1 MSKRIFL
8 DARDD
13 VDDAGARVGP
23 PSDDRLPPA
32 PSDCLPS
39 MRALGDFFAR
49 TCDRR
54 PSATAVIC
62 GTRSL
67 AYAELDRRSN
77 RLAHLLMARGTAAG
91 DRIGI
96 LLERSC
102 ETYVALL
109 GVLKAGATY
118 VPLDPSFPA
127 DRLAYI
133 ARDAGLRELVTASD
147 QRARTRDLPCAVLE
161 LDRAEDHLSVQPDS
175 RPAVDVAPRAECYVI
190 YTSGTTGRP
199 KGVAVSHAS
208 IVNFLRVV
216 APIYRVTGEDRVYQ
230 GLSIAFDFA
239 IEEIWPAWMAGATLV
254 AGPTGAKLAGP
265 ELGAFLAE
273 HEITVLCC
281 VPTLLTTLDAE
292 VPSLRSLLVSGEACP
307 PDLVRRW
314 WRPDRRI
321 LNAYGPTETTV
332 TATCAELHPHR
343 PVTIGTPLPTYRVYI
358 MDDRL
363 RPVGAGDSGE
373 ICIGGPGVAIG
384 YVNRSGL
391 TAERFVPNPV
401 TRDRAEVPRIYR
413 TGDRGRFTATGEIEY
428 LGRADTQVKIR
439 GYRIELAEIEEIL
452 REDEAVE
459 SAVVAPRERDG
470 VAQDLIGYV
479 TLHDRSVAET
489 DDVLRER
496 LRTALRRRLPEYM
509 IPAFV
514 EVLPALP
521 LLAADKVDRARLPA
535 PTSPPLA
542 RRSRPHVAAATPL
555 EGRLT
560 ELWQGALGCD
570 RISVEDDFFRDLGG
584 HSMSAAV
591 LISRM
596 RQDPGTRDVAM
607 GDLYAHPTVRGLA
620 AFIDEGAGAA
630 DATGPSPP
638 SSPPAR
644 CHSTARVMACG
655 MAQLASLYAWLLLP
669 GIAVVL
675 VPYRQYAAWHGP
687 LPGTAAGG
695 ILHTLVHMPLAAFVA
710 LETVWLAVTL
720 LLLPMV
726 VCRLLMTGVRAG
738 TYPLWGI
745 TYLRFWLHGRL
756 LAMTPLRLLS
766 GSPLLAPCL
775 RLLGARVGRGCHLQ
789 VVLAPLTLL
798 EIGDGVGIG
807 YGVRLQTYTVED
819 GRLRLAPVR
828 IGTGAFVGANSVV
841 QPGAVIGDHASV
853 GEQSLVP
860 EDAVVR
866 PHEHWAGSP
875 ATRQDA
881 PPALLQ
887 DMAAQADDAAWP
899 VRVLAGHVAAAL
911 LVLFIPLLVIGS
923 AATLVEYTALRHGI
937 GWAVLSTAAAGPL
950 VVLATCLCVLV
961 VKRAVM
967 PRTPTGIHAERS
979 GFGVRKWIIDALMF
993 VSLTMTQALY
1003 STLYLVPFL
1012 RAMGARTGRWSEVAT
1027 VNFVD
1032 PDMLVT
1038 GEQCFLADVS
1048 VVGSAV
1054 FHRGRIAI
1062 APAEIGRR
1070 GFVGNGALLP
1080 GSHRLGD
1087 NSLLGVHSLAP
1098 PRPTGPETTWLGSP
1112 AIFLPSRQASQDF
1125 PPTLTYLPTRT
1136 LIAARLAI
1144 EYFRVS
1150 LPGTVSTLGIL
1161 AVLST
1166 WMSLAAVLPPLA
1178 VVLLGPALLFEA
1190 ALVCLVVA
1198 VILKWLV
1205 IGRYRPRVEPLWS
1218 VWVRRTEL
1226 ITGLYENLV
1235 VPLVMNLV
1243 IGSPWA
1249 VLVLRLFGA
1258 RIGRRVWLSTTYLTE
1273 FDLVRVGDDAAVGE
1287 VTSLQTHLFEDRVMK
1302 MSRVSVEANASVGT
1316 RSVVLYDARV
1326 GEGAC
1331 LDAMSL
1337 AMKGESLPAG
1347 TRWRGIPAAPRRD
1360 SAPAVPHNPGGPS

>member
-1 MSKRIFL
+1 M
-8 DARDD
+8 
-13 VDDAGARVGP
+13 GP
-23 PSDDRLPPA
+23 PPA
-32 PSDCLPS
+32 
-39 MRALGDFFAR
+39 RALSDLFEL
-49 TCDRR
+49 TCDRS
-54 PSATAVIC
+54 PSATAVVC
-62 GTRSL
+62 GPQRL
-67 AYAELDRRSN
+67 DYVELDRRAN
-77 RLAHLLMARGTAAG
+77 RLAHLLRARGATAR
-91 DRIGI
+91 DRMGI

-102 ETYVALL
+102 DTYVALL
-109 GVLKAGATY
+109 GVLKAGAAY
-118 VPLDPSFPA
+118 VPLDPSFPT
-127 DRLAYI
+127 DRLAFI
-133 ARDAGLRELVTASD
+133 AHDAGLRELVTASAL
-147 QRARTRDLPCAVLE
+147 RARTGDLPCAVLE
-161 LDRAEDHLSVQPDS
+161 VDRVEDRLSLQPDI
-175 RPAVDVAPRAECYVI
+175 RPAVGVEPSDECYVV

-216 APIYRVTGEDRVYQ
+216 APVYRVTAEDRVYQ

-239 IEEIWPAWMAGATLV
+239 IEEIWPTWMAGATLV
-254 AGPTGAKLAGP
+254 AAPAGARLAGP
-265 ELGAFLAE
+265 ELRDFLAGQD
-273 HEITVLCC
+273 ITVLCC

-292 VPSLRSLLVSGEACP
+292 VPSLRSLLVSGETCP

-314 WRPDRRI
+314 WRPGRRI

-358 MDDRL
+358 LDDRL
-363 RPVGAGDSGE
+363 RPVAAGDSGE
-373 ICIGGPGVAIG
+373 ICIGGPGVALG
-384 YVNRSGL
+384 YVNRSEL

-401 TRDRAEVPRIYR
+401 PRDRAAVPRIYR
-413 TGDRGRFTATGEIEY
+413 TGDRGRVTATGEIEY
-428 LGRADTQVKIR
+428 QGRTDTQVKIR

-470 VAQDLIGYV
+470 TAPDLIGYV
-479 TLHDRSVAET
+479 TLHDRSAAE
-489 DDVLRER
+489 DGEVLRDR

-509 IPAFV
+509 IPAWV

-521 LLAADKVDRARLPA
+521 LLAADKVDRAALPA
-535 PTSPPLA
+535 PTSRPLA
-542 RRSRPHVAAATPL
+542 CGSRSHVSAATPQ
-555 EGRLT
+555 EERLA
-560 ELWQGALGCD
+560 ELWQNVLG
-570 RISVEDDFFRDLGG
+570 RGPISVEDDFFRDLGG
-584 HSMSAAV
+584 HSMTAAV
-591 LISRM
+591 LVSRL
-596 RQDPGTRDVAM
+596 RRDEPSRDVAM

-620 AFIDEGAGAA
+620 AFIEAGLGTP
-630 DATGPSPP
+630 DAPRP
-638 SSPPAR
+638 SSAAPVQR
-644 CHSTARVMACG
+644 RSSVQVTACG
-655 MAQLASLYAWLLLP
+655 VAQLAALYAWLLLP
-669 GIAVVL
+669 GLTVVL
-675 VPYRQYAAWHGP
+675 LPYRQYAAWHGSV
-687 LPGTAAGG
+687 PGAAADG
-695 ILHTLVHMPLAAFVA
+695 ILGSLVHMPLGPFLA
-710 LETVWLAVTL
+710 LEAAWLALTL
-720 LLLPMV
+720 LPLPLL

-738 TYPLWGI
+738 TYPLWGV

-756 LAMTPLRLLS
+756 LALTPLRLLG

-789 VVLAPLTLL
+789 AVLAPLSLL
-798 EIGDGVGIG
+798 EIGDGASIG
-807 YGVRLQTYTVED
+807 YGARLQTYAVEG

-860 EDAVVR
+860 EDGAVP

-875 ATRQDA
+875 VTRQDA

-887 DMAAQADDAAWP
+887 DMAAQADDGPWP
-899 VRVLAGHVAAAL
+899 VHVLAGHVAGAL
-911 LVLFIPLLVIGS
+911 LILFIPLLVIGA
-923 AATLVEYTALRHGI
+923 AATFVGYTAVRHGI
-937 GWAVLSTAAAGPL
+937 GWAIASTAVAGPL
-950 VVLATCLCVLV
+950 VVAATCVCVLV

-967 PRTPTGIHAERS
+967 PRTPAGIHAERS
-979 GFGVRKWIIDALMF
+979 GFGVRKWISDGLMAI
-993 VSLTMTQALY
+993 SLTMTQALY

-1027 VNFVD
+1027 VSFVD

-1054 FHRGRIAI
+1054 FHRGRVAI

-1070 GFVGNGALLP
+1070 SFVGNGALVP

-1087 NSLLGVHSLAP
+1087 DSLLGVHSLAP
-1098 PRPTGPETTWLGSP
+1098 PKATGPETTWLGSP
-1112 AIFLPSRQASQDF
+1112 AIFLPSRQASQEF
-1125 PPTLTYLPTRT
+1125 PQALTYLPSRG
-1136 LIAARLAI
+1136 LIAARLAV
-1144 EYFRVS
+1144 EYFRVT
-1150 LPGTVSTLGIL
+1150 LPATCSTLGL
-1161 AVLST
+1161 LGLLYA
-1166 WMSLAAVLPPLA
+1166 WAALAAAVPPLA
-1178 VVLLGPALLFEA
+1178 VVVLGPALLLGSDMGC
-1190 ALVCLVVA
+1190 ALVAVA
-1198 VILKWLV
+1198 LKWAV

-1235 VPLVMNLV
+1235 APLMMNLF

-1249 VLVLRLFGA
+1249 AMVLRLFGA
-1258 RIGRRVWLSTTYLTE
+1258 RIGRRVWLNTTFLTE
-1273 FDLVRVGDDAAVGE
+1273 FDLVRLGDDAAVGE

-1302 MSRVSVEANASVGT
+1302 MSRVTVEAAASVGT

-1347 TRWRGIPAAPRRD
+1347 TRWRGIPAAPRRAD
-1360 SAPAVPHNPGGPS
+1360 EPTAPTKPGDPS